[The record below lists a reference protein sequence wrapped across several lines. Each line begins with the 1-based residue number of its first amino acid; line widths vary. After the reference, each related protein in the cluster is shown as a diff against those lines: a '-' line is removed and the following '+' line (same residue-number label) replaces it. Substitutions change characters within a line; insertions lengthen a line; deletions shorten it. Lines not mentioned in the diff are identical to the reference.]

1 MTSNRIRILYVI
13 DSMGRGGAETQL
25 LRTLARLNRD
35 SFEAFVV
42 LSREEG
48 NWLDRLAKLP
58 IVKRIT
64 VLQIG
69 RRNSISAIIAKV
81 FKLARIADV
90 VQPSIIHSWLWYSN
104 FLCGLARQF
113 AALSDI
119 PFIVSQRGDYHARY
133 GRLRLWLTERIIYN
147 RADVILTNA
156 FRLRGNLRARYPDKH
171 IITIRNFT
179 RSLNPF
185 RLSECKLG
193 NAHQPDLPKQH
204 IVSVGRLVPEKGYGY
219 LVQALNLLNTK
230 YNFTDF
236 TAAILGEGR
245 SKDELRSLANSY
257 HLSNHLRLPG
267 FSEDIFSILSRAD
280 LFVLPSLHESAPNAL
295 IEAMEIG
302 LPCIASDVGGVSDL
316 IEDGKSGMLV
326 PAADPEALAQA
337 IHHVLTDG
345 ALAKALGT
353 QAQAKIH
360 RLFDND
366 QSIQQL
372 EAVYRNVLKHH
383 NPGK

>member
-1 MTSNRIRILYVI
+1 MTLSRIRILYVI

-35 SFEAFVV
+35 NFEAFVV

-48 NWLDRLAKLP
+48 NWIDRLAILP

-64 VLQIG
+64 ILRIG
-69 RRNSISAIIAKV
+69 NRNSVSALIAKV
-81 FKLARIADV
+81 FKLASISNV

-113 AALSDI
+113 SALSDI
-119 PFIVSQRGDYHARY
+119 PLIVSQRGDYHARY

-147 RADVILTNA
+147 RANIVLTNA
-156 FRLRGNLRARYPDKH
+156 VRLRDYLRTRYPEKH
-171 IITIRNFT
+171 IITIQNIV
-179 RSLNPF
+179 RSPNPPP
-185 RLSECKLG
+185 LSESKLG
-193 NAHQPDLPKQH
+193 NVHQSDLPMPH
-204 IVSVGRLVPEKGYGY
+204 IVSVSRLVPEKGCRY

-230 YNFTDF
+230 YNFSDF
-236 TAAILGEGR
+236 TATILGEGAL
-245 SKDELRSLANSY
+245 KDELNRLADSY
-257 HLSNHLRLPG
+257 HLSNRLRLPG
-267 FSEDIFSILSRAD
+267 FSEDIFPILSGAH

-316 IEDGKSGMLV
+316 IEDRESGMLV
-326 PAADPEALAQA
+326 PAADPEALARA

-345 ALAKALGT
+345 ALAKTLGE
-353 QAQAKIH
+353 QAQAKIR

-372 EAVYRNVLKHH
+372 EAVYRNVL
-383 NPGK
+383 

>member
-1 MTSNRIRILYVI
+1 MTLSRIRILYVI

-35 SFEAFVV
+35 NFEAFVV

-48 NWLDRLAKLP
+48 NWIDRLAILP

-64 VLQIG
+64 VLRIG
-69 RRNSISAIIAKV
+69 SRNSVSALIAKV
-81 FKLARIADV
+81 FKLASISNV
-90 VQPSIIHSWLWYSN
+90 IQPSIIHSWLWYSN

-113 AALSDI
+113 SALSDI
-119 PFIVSQRGDYHARY
+119 PLIVSQRGDYHARY

-147 RADVILTNA
+147 RANIVLTNA
-156 FRLRGNLRARYPDKH
+156 VRLRDYLRTRYPEKR
-171 IITIRNFT
+171 IITVQNIV
-179 RSLNPF
+179 RSPNPSP
-185 RLSECKLG
+185 LSESKLG
-193 NAHQPDLPKQH
+193 NVDQSDLPMPH
-204 IVSVGRLVPEKGYGY
+204 IVSVGRLVPEKGCRY

-230 YNFTDF
+230 YNFSDF
-236 TAAILGEGR
+236 TATILGEGAL
-245 SKDELRSLANSY
+245 KDELNRLADSY
-257 HLSNHLRLPG
+257 HLSNRLRLPG
-267 FSEDIFSILSRAD
+267 FSEDILPILSGAH

-316 IEDGKSGMLV
+316 IEDRESGMLV
-326 PAADPEALAQA
+326 PAADPEALARA
-337 IHHVLTDG
+337 IHRVLTDG
-345 ALAKALGT
+345 ALAKTLGE
-353 QAQAKIH
+353 QAQAKIR

-372 EAVYRNVLKHH
+372 EAVYRNVL
-383 NPGK
+383 

>member
-1 MTSNRIRILYVI
+1 MNRIRILYVV

-48 NWLDRLAKLP
+48 IWLDRLAKLP
-58 IVKRIT
+58 IVKGIT
-64 VLQIG
+64 VLHIG
-69 RRNSISAIIAKV
+69 RRGSISALIAKV
-81 FKLARIADV
+81 FKLAGIAKV

-113 AALSDI
+113 SALSDM

-133 GRLRLWLTERIIYN
+133 GRLRLWLTEQIIYN
-147 RADVILTNA
+147 QADVILTNA
-156 FRLRGNLRARYPDKH
+156 VRLRGNLLARYPEKR
-171 IITIRNFT
+171 ILTIRNII
-179 RSLNPF
+179 RSPNPSP
-185 RLSECKLG
+185 LSESKLG
-193 NAHQPDLPKQH
+193 NAHQSDLPKQH
-204 IVSVGRLVPEKGYGY
+204 IVSVGRLVPEKGYRF
-219 LVQALNLLNTK
+219 LIQALNLLNTK
-230 YNFTDF
+230 YNFSDF
-236 TAAILGEGR
+236 TATILGEGR
-245 SKDELRSLANSY
+245 LKDELSRLADSY
-257 HLSNHLRLPG
+257 HLSNHLRLLG
-267 FSEDIFSILSRAD
+267 FCEDVFPILSGAD

-316 IEDGKSGMLV
+316 IEDRKSGMLV
-326 PAADPEALAQA
+326 PAADPEALARA
-337 IHHVLTDG
+337 IHRVLTDG
-345 ALAKALGT
+345 ALAKALGE
-353 QAQAKIH
+353 QARAKVH
-360 RLFDND
+360 RLFDNN

-372 EAVYRNVLKHH
+372 EAVYQEVLKHR